1 MATIYLLATDT
12 KKFVADLIV
21 AKTGE
26 LFNHVSLSF
35 SRNLQVCHSFSI
47 SAGGYVAE
55 TPGVWPTGTQFEL
68 FAVDVTNEGFRRA
81 QDYVRSVADKR
92 TSFSYAGLAALAVGL
107 SAPEREAMF
116 CAEFVERACQAAGLR
131 PVVPVSTMATPY
143 AVCHR
148 LEPTRRV
155 ASGVLLHYIGQHL
168 SMTEKARPLI
178 LSKPL
183 TLTEGFASFVKNLTT
198 GNIEK
203 QIAEIRADVKDVHT
217 PEQQRIVATKIVN
230 LLERLIVLRHN
241 PSFVGEVVHDSA
253 AWFERV
259 LGGKDAGKELKTRI
273 SEHIAELARLRDT
286 LLAKRWSKDED
297 TAQLEKLKVQVRDKL
312 RDAETQKL
320 EEAKV

>member
-1 MATIYLLATDT
+1 MATLYLLATDT
-12 KKFVADLIV
+12 KKFVADLII

-26 LFNHVSLSF
+26 PFNHVSLSF
-35 SRNLQVCHSFSI
+35 SRSLQVCHSFSI

-55 TPGVWPTGTQFEL
+55 TPGVWPPGTRFEL
-68 FAVDVTNEGFRRA
+68 FAVSLTEEGFRRA
-81 QDYVRSVADKR
+81 RDYVEGIAGEP
-92 TSFSYAGLAALAVGL
+92 TSFSYAGLAALAAGL

-116 CAEFVERACQAAGLR
+116 CAEFVERVCRVAGLR
-131 PVVPVSTMATPY
+131 PVVPISTMATPY
-143 AVCHR
+143 AVCRR
-148 LEPTRRV
+148 LEPTRRI
-155 ASGVLLHYIGQHL
+155 ASGVLLHHIGQHL
-168 SMTEKARPLI
+168 SMSEKSRPLI

-203 QIAEIRADVKDVHT
+203 QIAEIRNDVKDVHT
-217 PEQQRIVATKIVN
+217 PEQQRIVATKLVG

-273 SEHIAELARLRDT
+273 SEHIAELARLRDV
-286 LLAKRWSKDED
+286 LLAKRWTSDED
-297 TAQLEKLKVQVRDKL
+297 TARLEKLKTEVREKL
-312 RDAETQKL
+312 RDAESQKV
-320 EEAKV
+320 EE